1 MAMSE
6 PTQPLAGAPAAAAKA
21 RTSFGILGAISL
33 SHLLNDMIQSLILA
47 IYPLLQAE
55 FSLTFVQIG
64 LITLTFQLASS
75 LLQPVV
81 GYWTDKYPMPWS
93 LPVGMCFTLSGL
105 VLLAMAGS
113 FGGVLLAAALVGTG
127 SSVFHP
133 ESSRVARMASG
144 GRHGLAQSIFQVGG
158 NFGSSLGPLL
168 AAVIIA
174 PYGKGNVAWF
184 VLAAL
189 LAIVVLAQISRWY
202 AAQHRIAK
210 GKPKA
215 IIANPLPRNKVVL
228 AVSVLLLLIFSK
240 YFYMASISSYYTFYL
255 MQKFGLSIQ
264 NAQLH
269 LFAFL
274 FAVAAGTVIGGP
286 VGDKI
291 GRKYVI
297 WGSILG
303 VAPFTLVLPYATLY
317 WTGIL
322 TVIIEIKAAAIC
334 GADMKHYN
342 VDSGSDEFNSVRGHE
357 FAGRIAR
364 VGEKVKDWK
373 VGQRVVSDNSGHVCG
388 VCPACEQG
396 DFLCCTEKVNLG
408 LDNNTWGGGFSKYCL
423 VPGEILKIHRHALWE
438 IPEGV
443 DYEEAAVLDPICNAY
458 KSIAQQS
465 KFLPGQDVVVIG
477 TGPLGLFSVQMAR
490 IMGAVN
496 IVVVGLDEDVPV
508 RFPVAK
514 ELGATAF
521 VNGSTED
528 VVARCREICGKDNLG
543 LVIEC
548 SGANIALKQ
557 AIDMLRPNGEVVR
570 VGMGFKPLD
579 FSINDITSWNKSII
593 GHMAYDSTSWRNA
606 IRLLASGAI
615 KVKPMI
621 THRIG
626 LSQWREG
633 FDAMVDKTA
642 IKVIMTYDFDE

>member
-1 MAMSE
+1 MKA
-6 PTQPLAGAPAAAAKA
+6 LARFGKA
-21 RTSFGILGAISL
+21 
-33 SHLLNDMIQSLILA
+33 
-47 IYPLLQAE
+47 
-55 FSLTFVQIG
+55 
-64 LITLTFQLASS
+64 
-75 LLQPVV
+75 
-81 GYWTDKYPMPWS
+81 
-93 LPVGMCFTLSGL
+93 
-105 VLLAMAGS
+105 
-113 FGGVLLAAALVGTG
+113 FGGYKMIDVPQPMCG
-127 SSVFHP
+127 P
-133 ESSRVARMASG
+133 ED
-144 GRHGLAQSIFQVGG
+144 
-158 NFGSSLGPLL
+158 
-168 AAVIIA
+168 
-174 PYGKGNVAWF
+174 
-184 VLAAL
+184 
-189 LAIVVLAQISRWY
+189 VV
-202 AAQHRIAK
+202 
-210 GKPKA
+210 
-215 IIANPLPRNKVVL
+215 
-228 AVSVLLLLIFSK
+228 
-240 YFYMASISSYYTFYL
+240 
-255 MQKFGLSIQ
+255 
-264 NAQLH
+264 
-269 LFAFL
+269 
-274 FAVAAGTVIGGP
+274 
-286 VGDKI
+286 
-291 GRKYVI
+291 
-297 WGSILG
+297 
-303 VAPFTLVLPYATLY
+303 
-317 WTGIL
+317 
-322 TVIIEIKAAAIC
+322 IEIKAAAIC

-342 VDSGSDEFNSVRGHE
+342 VDSGSDEFNSIRGHE
-357 FAGRIAR
+357 FAGCIAQ

-408 LDNNTWGGGFSKYCL
+408 LDNNTWGG
-423 VPGEILKIHRHALWE
+423 
-438 IPEGV
+438 
-443 DYEEAAVLDPICNAY
+443 DYEDAAVLDPICNAY

-496 IVVVGLDEDVPV
+496 IVVVGLQEDVAV

-514 ELGATAF
+514 ELGATAV

-528 VVARCREICGKDNLG
+528 VVARCQQICGKDNLG

-557 AIDMLRPNGEVVR
+557 AIEMLRPNGEVVR

-579 FSINDITSWNKSII
+579 FSINDITAWNKSII